1 MNAPAAVMALLFA
14 AASLGKF
21 QHWAGSPQSYFMTQS
36 ERAEWA
42 RVTTE
47 DEAARFVDR
56 FLAARGPRFAAEV
69 GARARE
75 ADENLTVARKPGSQ
89 TLRGK
94 IVILLGQPSSVTIK
108 PWSGDKSATMAE
120 HIFSPGHPHPVA
132 NIPPAPPPASD
143 LRKRY
148 STDYALVYPKRTIV
162 VSVDPATGEDRI
174 LDARAAREVGE
185 LLEAAA
191 EASQK
196 PSR

>member
-1 MNAPAAVMALLFA
+1 MNAPAAAVALLFA
-14 AASLGKF
+14 AASLGQF
-21 QHWAGSPQSYFMTQS
+21 QHWADSPQGYFMTKG

-42 RVTTE
+42 RVTAE
-47 DEAARFVDR
+47 DEAARFVDK
-56 FLAARGPRFAAEV
+56 FLAARGARFAEEV
-69 GARARE
+69 AARARE
-75 ADENLTVARKPGSQ
+75 ADENLTVAGKRGSQ

-94 IVILLGQPSSVTIK
+94 IAIVLGRPSSVTIK
-108 PWSGDKSATMAE
+108 QWSGDKSATMAE
-120 HIFSPGHPHPVA
+120 HIFSPGHPHAVA

-148 STDYALVYPKRTIV
+148 SVDYKLAYPQRTIV
-162 VSVDPATGEDRI
+162 VAVDPTTGEDRI
-174 LDARAAREVGE
+174 LDARAAREAGE